1 MYELPV
7 LDGDIYPLLKICVLF
22 LILCLWMAIT
32 AAPVY

>member
-7 LDGDIYPLLKICVLF
+7 LDGDIYALVKICLLF
-22 LILCLWMAIT
+22 LILCLLMAIT